1 MYIHKK
7 NVITITILIVSISIL
22 SSSITIVNQIAS
34 AQTNTNNVTSDEA
47 IELNEKG
54 AALANLGKYD
64 EAIEFFDKALAIEP
78 NYVEAS
84 YNKGLAL
91 DALNKN

>member
-64 EAIEFFDKALAIEP
+64 EAIALYDKALAIEP
-78 NYVEAS
+78 NHVEALN
-84 YNKGLAL
+84 NKGLAL

>member
-54 AALANLGKYD
+54 VALGSLGKYD
-64 EAIEFFDKALAIEP
+64 EAIVLYDKALAIEP
-78 NYVEAS
+78 NNALAL
-84 YNKGLAL
+84 NDKNLAL